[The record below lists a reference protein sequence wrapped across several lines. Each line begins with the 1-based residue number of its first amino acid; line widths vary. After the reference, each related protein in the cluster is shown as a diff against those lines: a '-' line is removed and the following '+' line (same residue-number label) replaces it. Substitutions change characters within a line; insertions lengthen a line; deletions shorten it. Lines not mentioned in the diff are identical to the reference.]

1 MTHELE
7 KLFDLHKQDVAL
19 REQSVKIAGL
29 QRRRESL
36 AQAIERER
44 AEFLAK
50 KEQFEE
56 LQRRSRERSGEVDD
70 LDAQIRQDQE
80 KLRTGL
86 LSYKEMEALRVRVE
100 HSRAR
105 IDQLEDEAIALIN
118 RVEEQAPQIKRA
130 EEDFLKWKSKIDQE
144 IAQIDQEIVAHTQ
157 EVERLQQE
165 RAQRAAAVG
174 PHLLRHYEGLRSKY
188 EDPIAFVQ
196 GGVCSGCQLRVSEI
210 TIERVREGQ
219 EIVTCENCSRLLFM
233 K

>member
-44 AEFLAK
+44 ADFLTK

-56 LQRRSRERSGEVDD
+56 LQRRSRQRSGEVDD

-86 LSYKEMEALRVRVE
+86 LSYKEMEALRLRVE
-100 HSRAR
+100 HSRTR
-105 IDQLEDEAIALIN
+105 IDQLEDEAIALMN
-118 RVEEQAPQIKRA
+118 QVEAEASNIRTA
-130 EEDFLKWKSKIDQE
+130 EEDFSRWKSKIDQE
-144 IAQIDQEIVAHTQ
+144 IAQIDQEIVAHTH

-165 RAQRAAAVG
+165 RAQRAAAVD

-219 EIVTCENCSRLLFM
+219 EVVTCENCSRLLFM

>member
-36 AQAIERER
+36 AQAIEREH
-44 AEFLAK
+44 AEFLTH
-50 KEQFEE
+50 QRRFEE
-56 LQRRSRERSGEVDD
+56 LQRQSRERSREVDD

-86 LSYKEMEALRVRVE
+86 LSYKEMEALRLRVE
-100 HSRAR
+100 HSRTR
-105 IDQLEDEAIALIN
+105 MDQLEDEAIALMNKI
-118 RVEEQAPQIKRA
+118 EAEAPGIRTA
-130 EEDFLKWKSKIDQE
+130 EEDFSRWKSKIDQE

-165 RAQRAAAVG
+165 RAQRAEKVG
-174 PHLLRHYEGLRSKY
+174 PHLLRRYEGLRSKY